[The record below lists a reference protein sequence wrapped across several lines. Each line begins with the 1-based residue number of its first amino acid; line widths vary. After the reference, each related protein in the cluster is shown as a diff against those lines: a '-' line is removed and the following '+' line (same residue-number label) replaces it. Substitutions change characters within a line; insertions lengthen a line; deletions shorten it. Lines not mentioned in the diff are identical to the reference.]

1 MEFFMLLYNH
11 SKEQNTHNNKQHG
24 GKFMNLENYAEI
36 LKFAINGQIN
46 YEYERI
52 NKPNANEEYI
62 SGIIT
67 GLQIALDKINASE
80 FLWKEMQNQNG

>member
-1 MEFFMLLYNH
+1 
-11 SKEQNTHNNKQHG
+11 
-24 GKFMNLENYAEI
+24 MNLENYVDI
-36 LKFAINGQIN
+36 LKFAINGQIK

-80 FLWKEMQNQNG
+80 FLWKGMKE